1 MKSVGLLLIDRI
13 PRQMVRSAVN
23 RVAGARSP
31 WQCFPVLILI
41 LVIGSVAAGDAP
53 ATRREFAKVTQ
64 AVADYFRS
72 LPDQQ
77 ETDLVSQRQVRAAL
91 ARVVAIGWQVP
102 EQDKIANRALA
113 DNSFIVRELSTPE
126 GRRFMRKLASHPGTY
141 ARLDRLSTLQN
152 GQDTIHSLIQKKQG
166 EDLITYLATT
176 SGGKNL
182 GRMMAGTKGGVDLNK
197 PTDRIYT
204 AEDLLIAL
212 KQAYDAPP

>member
-1 MKSVGLLLIDRI
+1 
-13 PRQMVRSAVN
+13 MVRSTMK
-23 RVAGARSP
+23 RVANAGRP
-31 WQCFPVLILI
+31 QQCLTVLSLLL
-41 LVIGSVAAGDAP
+41 LVGSVAAADAP
-53 ATRREFAKVTQ
+53 VPRPEFAKVAQ
-64 AVADYFRS
+64 SVADYFRS

-77 ETDLVSQRQVRAAL
+77 ETDLLSQRQVRAAL
-91 ARVVAIGWQVP
+91 ARVVAVGWQVP
-102 EQDKIANRALA
+102 EQDKIASRALA

-126 GRRFMRKLASHPGTY
+126 GRKFMRKLALQPGTY

-152 GQDTIHSLIQKKQG
+152 GQETIHSLIQKKQG

-204 AEDLLIAL
+204 AEDLLTAL
-212 KQAYDAPP
+212 KQVYDASP